1 MAGGPGGWDFPS
13 ALLRFLAAVGVE
25 ARICPPHRPDKNAF
39 VERYHRNYKQ
49 ECLQVHY
56 PQNLEEVKRVTEA
69 YQHHYNFQRPH
80 QGRACGNRPP
90 RQAFET
96 LPTLPPLPQTV
107 QADCWLERYHHRAFA
122 RLVNS
127 DGCVSVNRETYY
139 LSTRLAG
146 QKVAL
151 VVDAPSASLDVMV
164 RTTIGKR
171 LPIKGVL
178 RGEMPL
184 EQCITLSLE
193 QAQSEEQQRLARKAR
208 FWQRSLWDPT
218 P

>member
-1 MAGGPGGWDFPS
+1 
-13 ALLRFLAAVGVE
+13 V
-25 ARICPPHRPDKNAF
+25 
-39 VERYHRNYKQ
+39 YH
-49 ECLQVHY
+49 
-56 PQNLEEVKRVTEA
+56 PQNLEEVKRVTED
-69 YQHHYNFQRPH
+69 YQQHYNHQRPH

-90 RQAFET
+90 RQVFET
-96 LPTLPPLPQTV
+96 LPKLPVLPKTV
-107 QADCWLERYHHRAFA
+107 QADCWLTRYHHRVFA
-122 RLVNS
+122 RLVGS
-127 DGCVSVNRETYY
+127 DGCVLVNRETYY
-139 LSTRLAG
+139 LSTQLAG

-164 RTTIGKR
+164 RATIGKR

-184 EQCITLSLE
+184 EQFITLILE